1 LKRRAFITLLGGAA
15 AGWPLAVRAQQRERV
30 RRIAM
35 LMNGSADDPLSPA
48 SVAAFSQGLEK
59 AGWSV
64 GRNIQIEYR
73 WNAGDPSRA
82 RRNAS
87 ELIALAPEVILANAS
102 PATAALQEATS
113 VVPVV
118 FVGVIDPV
126 GAGFVEGLARPGGN
140 ITGFLVY
147 EYGIGSK
154 WLELLRDVAPRVKR
168 AAVIRDTAIAA
179 GTGLLGA
186 IQTAATQLGVELNAI
201 GVRDAGEIERGITGF
216 ARGSDGGL
224 IVTGSG
230 LMFNRR
236 DLIVA
241 LAERHRLPTI
251 YNRREYVSA
260 GGLISYG
267 PEFGD
272 QWRLAADYVDRILK
286 GEKPADL
293 PVQAPTKYQLAI
305 NLRTAKALGIEVP
318 PMLLARADEVI
329 E

>member
-1 LKRRAFITLLGGAA
+1 MKRRAFITLLGGAA

>member
-1 LKRRAFITLLGGAA
+1 MRRRDFITLLGGAA
-15 AGWPLAVRAQQRERV
+15 AWPVAARAQQRERV
-30 RRIAM
+30 RRIGV
-35 LMNGSADDPLSPA
+35 LMNQSADDPLSPA

-59 AGWSV
+59 SGWSV

-113 VVPVV
+113 DIPVV

-126 GAGFVEGLARPGGN
+126 GAGFVAGLARPGGN

-154 WLELLRDVAPRVKR
+154 WLELLKDMAPRVKR
-168 AAVIRDTAIAA
+168 AAIIRDTAVAA
-179 GTGLLGA
+179 GAGVLGA
-186 IQTAATQLGVELNAI
+186 IQTAAPQLGVELHAI

-216 ARGSDGGL
+216 ARSSDGGL

-230 LMFNRR
+230 LMFLRR
-236 DLIVA
+236 DLLVT
-241 LAERHRLPTI
+241 LAERYKLPAI

-267 PEFGD
+267 PDFLDG
-272 QWRLAADYVDRILK
+272 WRRAAEYVDRILK

-293 PVQAPTKYQLAI
+293 PVQAPTKYELVI
-305 NLRTAKALGIEVP
+305 NLKTAKALGLEVP

>member
-87 ELIALAPEVILANAS
+87 ELIALAPEVILAKAS

-186 IQTAATQLGVELNAI
+186 IQTAATQLGLELNAI

>member
-1 LKRRAFITLLGGAA
+1 MNRRAFIALLGGTAA
-15 AGWPLAVRAQQRERV
+15 AWPLAARAQQRERV

>member
-186 IQTAATQLGVELNAI
+186 IQTAATQLGLELNAI

>member
-1 LKRRAFITLLGGAA
+1 MKRRAFITLLGGAA

-87 ELIALAPEVILANAS
+87 ELIALAPEVILAKAS

>member
-87 ELIALAPEVILANAS
+87 ELIALAPEVILAKAS

>member
-1 LKRRAFITLLGGAA
+1 MKRRAFITLLGGAA

-186 IQTAATQLGVELNAI
+186 IQTAATQLGLELNAI